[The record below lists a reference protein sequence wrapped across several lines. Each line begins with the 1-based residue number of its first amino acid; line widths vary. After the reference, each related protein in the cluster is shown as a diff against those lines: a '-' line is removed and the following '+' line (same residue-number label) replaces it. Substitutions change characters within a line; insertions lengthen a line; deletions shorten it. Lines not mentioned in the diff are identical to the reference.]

1 MNAPLSGK
9 PVSYWIDSSGSPAF
23 DTFNQPVIVD
33 VAIVG
38 GGIAGLTTALLLKQ
52 AGKTVAVI
60 EAEQVATKASGHTT
74 AKITSLHKLIY
85 ADLIKDIGKDKA
97 RLYAESNQAAL
108 EKIVSLIE
116 TEQIDCD
123 FSRQDAYTFAE
134 SADQLDAIKN
144 EVEAASELGLPASFV
159 QQTNL
164 PFPIAGAIKFENQA
178 QFHVRKYLLHLANKI
193 VGEGSYVFEN
203 TRVQTAS
210 EGDPCQV
217 STTRGKIQA
226 RDVVVT
232 TNLPILDQGLFFA
245 KTFPKRS
252 YIVGAKISADR
263 APTGMFIG
271 IGDHYRSMRT
281 TPFGEDLLLLIGG
294 EGHKVGSRS
303 DTEAAYQALED
314 YGRERFNI
322 ETFDYRWSSQDVV
335 SFDNLPYVGKLTP
348 INNHIYV
355 ATGFSLWG
363 MTNSMV
369 AGMVLTD
376 TILGRPNP
384 WASLYDATRA
394 TPFLTRTSMQENLDV
409 GRHWLGDRLKAL
421 QKSSLTE
428 VGKGEGALL
437 TVDGKQIAVYRDPE
451 GQLEIVSATCP
462 HLGCIIN
469 WNSAEKSWDCPCH
482 GGRFTTTGKVICG
495 PAVNDLEQHPLNN

>member
-1 MNAPLSGK
+1 MNTPLSGK
-9 PVSYWIDSSGSPAF
+9 PVSYWIDSS
-23 DTFNQPVIVD
+23 DTSSFASLGQTPTVD

-60 EAEQVATKASGHTT
+60 EAERIATGASGHTT
-74 AKITSLHKLIY
+74 AKVTTLHQLIY
-85 ADLIKDIGKDKA
+85 ADLIEEIGQNKA

-116 TEQIDCD
+116 TEKIDCD
-123 FSRQDAYTFAE
+123 FSRQNTYTFAE
-134 SADQLDAIKN
+134 SAEQLGAIKD
-144 EVEAASELGLPASFV
+144 EVDAAVQLGLPASFV

-178 QFHVRKYLLHLANKI
+178 QFHVRKYLLHLAHKI
-193 VGEGSYVFEN
+193 AGEGSYVFEN
-203 TRVQTAS
+203 TRVHTVS
-210 EGDPCQV
+210 EGNPCQV
-217 STTRGKIQA
+217 KTSKGEIQA
-226 RDVVVT
+226 HDVVVT

-252 YIVGAKISADR
+252 YIVGARISPER

-271 IGDHYRSMRT
+271 VGDHYRSIRT
-281 TPFGEDLLLLIGG
+281 TPYGDDLLLMIGG

-303 DTEAAYQALED
+303 DTESAYQTLES

-322 ETFDYRWSSQDVV
+322 DTFDYRWSSQDVV
-335 SFDNLPYVGKLTP
+335 SFDKLPYVGKLTP
-348 INNHIYV
+348 LNNHIYV

-376 TILGRPNP
+376 TLLGRPNP

-394 TPFLTRTSMQENLDV
+394 TPFLTKTSMEENLDV

-421 QKSSLTE
+421 QKSSLDE
-428 VGKGEGALL
+428 VGTGEGALL
-437 TVDGKQIAVYRDPE
+437 TMEGKQIAVYRDSE
-451 GQLEIVSATCP
+451 GKLEIVSATCS
-462 HLGCIIN
+462 HLGCIVN

-482 GGRFTTTGKVICG
+482 GARFSSDGSVMCG
-495 PAVNDLEQHPLNN
+495 PATHDLDQHMAK